1 MIIAIETASTDLS
14 VALAARDGGLIT
26 QDAWSSPRR
35 QEHAVLPRLL
45 ALIEQSGR
53 SLADVSAVAVGIGP
67 GSFTGLR
74 VGMSVAKGL
83 AFALQRPIVGVPSLV
98 AWLASRPEAEA
109 AMARAGAAEAY
120 LLTRGSDE
128 PVVVR
133 RDELPER
140 AGRADLVVAA
150 ELAEAF
156 GVGNAHS
163 PLGAA
168 AAVARLGADRLA
180 RDPAGDDLDLLQPAY
195 LRGPRGMPAEPTGA
209 VKWL

>member
-1 MIIAIETASTDLS
+1 
-14 VALAARDGGLIT
+14 
-26 QDAWSSPRR
+26 
-35 QEHAVLPRLL
+35 
-45 ALIEQSGR
+45 
-53 SLADVSAVAVGIGP
+53 
-67 GSFTGLR
+67 
-74 VGMSVAKGL
+74 
-83 AFALQRPIVGVPSLV
+83 
-98 AWLASRPEAEA
+98 
-109 AMARAGAAEAY
+109 MARAGAAEAY

-140 AGRADLVVAA
+140 AGLADLVIAL

-163 PLGAA
+163 PQGAA
-168 AAVARLGADRLA
+168 AAVARLAAERLA